1 MREIRQAI
9 NLVRYRKE
17 APVRYVQTTGKLASS
32 VVQAHPEPLPVGHVR
47 LAIAYVGVCHSD
59 LAAVAEGE
67 GDFPRRLGHEVS
79 GVVTESATA
88 ALPPGTRVAAYVD
101 HGYAS
106 EIVVPAAR
114 TVVLHRDCSLLD
126 GALAEPVACVIGGL
140 EMLSFRECPRIVLVG
155 TGFMGLLAL
164 RYLTAIGHR
173 VFAIEPRASARELA
187 RHWGADIV
195 VHPDEVDDRMRRTQP
210 IVIEATGAAA
220 GLTLASDLV
229 GIDGTL
235 GILGYHQS
243 NDGERVVDMQG
254 WNFRALRVV
263 NLHNRRIDN
272 ILTWMDRA
280 QRSAALGF
288 VCPSRLVD
296 VRVNLDELP
305 DVLAGKRGHDAIK
318 TVLCSDADREPQAYR
333 PMESI

>member
-1 MREIRQAI
+1 MRYI
-9 NLVRYRKE
+9 
-17 APVRYVQTTGKLASS
+17 QTTGKLASE
-32 VVQAHPEPLPVGHVR
+32 VVDAQPEPLPVGHVR
-47 LAIAYVGVCHSD
+47 LAVAYVGVCHSD
-59 LAAVAEGE
+59 LAAVAEGK
-67 GDFPRRLGHEVS
+67 GDLPRRLGHEVS
-79 GVVTESATA
+79 GVVTESAVA
-88 ALPPGTRVAAYVD
+88 ALPAGTRVAAYVD
-101 HGYAS
+101 YGYAS

-126 GALAEPVACVIGGL
+126 GALAEPSACVIGGL
-140 EMLSFRECPRIVLVG
+140 EMLSFRECPQIVLVG

-173 VFAIEPRASARELA
+173 VLAIEPRASARELA
-187 RHWGADIV
+187 CQWGADV
-195 VHPDEVDDRMRRTQP
+195 VLHPDELDDRMYRAQP

-235 GILGYHQS
+235 GVLGYHQS
-243 NDGERVVDMQG
+243 NEGERVVSMQD

-263 NLHNRRIDN
+263 SLHNRRVDN

-288 VCPSRLVD
+288 ICPSRLVD
-296 VRVNLDELP
+296 ARANLDELP
-305 DVLAGKRGHDAIK
+305 DVLAGKHAHDGIK
-318 TVLCSDADREPQAYR
+318 TVLCPGSAVG
-333 PMESI
+333 

>member
-1 MREIRQAI
+1 M
-9 NLVRYRKE
+9 
-17 APVRYVQTTGKLASS
+17 RYVQTTGKLASS
-32 VVQAHPEPLPVGHVR
+32 VVQARSEPLSEGHVR
-47 LAIAYVGVCHSD
+47 LAVAYVGVCHSD
-59 LAAVAEGE
+59 LTAVAEGE

-79 GVVTESATA
+79 GVVTESAA
-88 ALPPGTRVAAYVD
+88 ADRPPGTRVAAHVSY
-101 HGYAS
+101 GYAS

-140 EMLSFRECPRIVLVG
+140 EMLSFREYPRVVLVG

-164 RYLTAIGHR
+164 RYLTALGHR
-173 VFAIEPRASARELA
+173 VLVIEPRASARELA
-187 RHWGADIV
+187 RHWGADVV

-220 GLTLASDLV
+220 GLNLASDLV

-243 NDGERVVDMQG
+243 NGGERTVDMQG

-263 NLHNRRIDN
+263 SLHNRRTDD
-272 ILTWMDRA
+272 ILMWMDRA

-288 VCPSRLVD
+288 ICPSRLVD
-296 VRVNLDELP
+296 RRVNLDELP
-305 DVLAGKRGHDAIK
+305 DVLIDKHEHDAIK
-318 TVLCSDADREPQAYR
+318 TVLYPDTDQEPQADR
-333 PMESI
+333 

>member
-1 MREIRQAI
+1 
-9 NLVRYRKE
+9 
-17 APVRYVQTTGKLASS
+17 VRYVQTTGKLASS
-32 VVQAHPEPLPVGHVR
+32 VVQADPEPLPEGHVR
-47 LAIAYVGVCHSD
+47 LAVAYVGVCHSD

-79 GVVTESATA
+79 GIVTGSAA
-88 ALPPGTRVAAYVD
+88 ADRPPGTRVAAYVSY
-101 HGYAS
+101 GYAT

-140 EMLSFRECPRIVLVG
+140 EMLSFREYQQVVLVG

-164 RYLTAIGHR
+164 RYLTALGHR
-173 VFAIEPRASARELA
+173 VLVIEPRASARKHA
-187 RHWGADIV
+187 RQWGADV
-195 VHPDEVDDRMRRTQP
+195 VIHPDEVDDRMRRTQP

-220 GLTLASDLV
+220 GLSLASDLV
-229 GIDGTL
+229 GTDGTL

-243 NDGERVVDMQG
+243 NGGARTVDMRG
-254 WNFRALRVV
+254 WNFRALHVV
-263 NLHNRRIDN
+263 SLHNRSTDN

-288 VCPSRLVD
+288 IRPSLLVD
-296 VRVNLDELP
+296 RRVNLDELP
-305 DVLAGKRGHDAIK
+305 DVLTGKHEHDVIK
-318 TVLCSDADREPQAYR
+318 AVLCPDAGQEPQADR
-333 PMESI
+333 